1 MRLSK
6 LSNKHW
12 RNKLS
17 EVSEAFV
24 VLTRKVGSALDQV
37 RETALIAHT
46 LIMQAEPLV
55 LNATETLFHVK
66 KACHSFSSVVDSL
79 GKIDS
84 SLTSLQAHV
93 REQDKNAEKA
103 QAPASMMSDALG
115 GKVNVATT
123 KICHICQEEAHY
135 TDLDTGKYLCGK
147 HAVPLRPDR
156 GCHLCD
162 ALATHEDTNGSY
174 LCAHH
179 ASIAGPGVLRPL

>member
-66 KACHSFSSVVDSL
+66 KACHSFSSVSDSL
-79 GKIDS
+79 GKIDAA
-84 SLTSLQAHV
+84 LTNLQAHV

-103 QAPASMMSDALG
+103 ALLNTLVAYTG
-115 GKVNVATT
+115 TYRVEDGKWITKVEVAWNPEWVGTE
-123 KICHICQEEAHY
+123 Q
-135 TDLDTGKYLCGK
+135 
-147 HAVPLRPDR
+147 VRPYVVDGNQLKVLTPWR
-156 GCHLCD
+156 TMPNWADKGE
-162 ALATHEDTNGSY
+162 TR
-174 LCAHH
+174 
-179 ASIAGPGVLRPL
+179 SIITFAKAK